1 MLELWRL
8 RPPFKNFQGETV
20 VCYQNP
26 GFVTDKQD
34 ECIVLIAPVQS
45 SSIIGHPILLRGLHL
60 NVWELPFSWF
70 SKNMLGYQGSSSSLT
85 TRRAAPV
92 YRSIPLPQR
101 RKKNLLHS
109 WYFEARHFHLI

>member
-45 SSIIGHPILLRGLHL
+45 SSIIGHPFLLRGLHL
-60 NVWELPFSWF
+60 NVWELPFHGFQRICLDTRGHLHHLRREGRLQFTAQFRCPKEEKKTSCTRGI
-70 SKNMLGYQGSSSSLT
+70 SKLDTST
-85 TRRAAPV
+85 
-92 YRSIPLPQR
+92 
-101 RKKNLLHS
+101 
-109 WYFEARHFHLI
+109 